1 MILRH
6 TKVAF
11 YSVVPSPYQR
21 DLFYELS
28 RCSDIDLQVYYLEP
42 ASPDSPWPQKPLQP
56 YELVLRG
63 THLAW
68 GTSRFHLNWHLPKL
82 GSSDLVVLNGYMH
95 STAQWV
101 LMHHA
106 QHVPCVF
113 WGEKIVAGS
122 SSLKGKLQ
130 KRLEAQ
136 LKQCQAIVAIGTR
149 AEQDYRRRFPDKPIY
164 NIPYYCNLS
173 QFASDIP
180 KRPRDPITILFCG
193 QMIER
198 KGVDLL
204 LTAFERI
211 IRIGFKARLL
221 LVGREAELP
230 GMLKLLSEETRAQ
243 IEYAGFQD
251 PDNLHSFFQQA
262 DLFVLPS
269 RYDGWGVVVNQAL
282 GAGLPIIC
290 SDAVGAAYDIV
301 QPGINGQIFPAGDVH
316 ALTEALVYFIQDP
329 QRLQLASQAS
339 QEQTALWS
347 PEVGADRWVQVFQD
361 LTNQPNWAASSPCKV

>member
-1 MILRH
+1 
-6 TKVAF
+6 
-11 YSVVPSPYQR
+11 VPSPYQR

-28 RCSDIDLQVYYLEP
+28 QCPNIDLQVYYLEP
-42 ASPDSPWPQKPLQP
+42 ASPDSPWPRKPLQP
-56 YELVLRG
+56 YERVLQG
-63 THLAW
+63 THLVW
-68 GTSRFHLNWHLPKL
+68 GTSRFHFNWHLPKL
-82 GSSDLVVLNGYMH
+82 HSADLVVLNGYM
-95 STAQWV
+95 SLTAQSV
-101 LMHHA
+101 LLHHA
-106 QHVPCVF
+106 QRLPCVF

-122 SSLKGKLQ
+122 SSLKGLLQ
-130 KRLEAQ
+130 KRLEFQ
-136 LKQCQAIVAIGTR
+136 LNRCRAIVAIGTG
-149 AEQDYRRRFPDKPIY
+149 AEQDYRQRFPDKPIY

-173 QFASDIP
+173 KFAAEIP
-180 KRPRDPITILFCG
+180 QRPRDPITILFCG

-198 KGVDLL
+198 KGIDLL

-211 IRIGFKARLL
+211 ICLGLKARLL

-230 GMLKLLSEETRAQ
+230 QMLKSLSDETRSQ

-251 PDNLHSFFQQA
+251 PDSLHLFFQQA

-316 ALTEALVYFIQDP
+316 ALTEALVYFIQAP
-329 QRLQLASQAS
+329 QRIQLASRAS
-339 QEQTALWS
+339 QERAALWS
-347 PEVGADRWVQVFQD
+347 PEAGADHWVQVFQD
-361 LTNQPNWAASSPCKV
+361 LTNQPDLAASNSCKV